1 MNGLVLG
8 LVSLLFCAWEGV
20 VVVVVVSLNEI
31 PHETVM
37 LVVAFIASMNA

>member
-8 LVSLLFCAWEGV
+8 LVSLLFCAWEG